1 VDNCFDFIHVDCKN
15 REKEP
20 GDKEANLG
28 FNLGDELFY
37 KAEKKE
43 IEPLRLESCCTHSF
57 MLLPLV
63 KGNGTLYNILS
74 QTPLKDALWVL

>member
-1 VDNCFDFIHVDCKN
+1 MDNCFDFIHVDCKN

-28 FNLGDELFY
+28 FNLGDGLFY

-43 IEPLRLESCCTHSF
+43 IEPL
-57 MLLPLV
+57 
-63 KGNGTLYNILS
+63 
-74 QTPLKDALWVL
+74 